1 MPSNG
6 NRLDRFASFSSNRWY
21 MQLARWCSLKKTKK
35 FQFRFRFRLVGRA
48 NRDREVDGP
57 RKVYRARKK
66 PLYLA
71 HTYRTSRLCQHSIRA
86 VSVVLL
92 STSSSREHVVIAY
105 IIDVIVTNSS
115 SKTPCNGR
123 YMAVTRQL
131 HPFPEIGHFAY
142 CTGGGGG

>member
-1 MPSNG
+1 MTKSLYLHFLIVVSAG
-6 NRLDRFASFSSNRWY
+6 KLKIFVGYADRRPAV
-21 MQLARWCSLKKTKK
+21 
-35 FQFRFRFRLVGRA
+35 VGS
-48 NRDREVDGP
+48 P

-71 HTYRTSRLCQHSIRA
+71 HTCRTSRLCQHSIRA

-115 SKTPCNGR
+115 SKHT
-123 YMAVTRQL
+123 M
-131 HPFPEIGHFAY
+131 
-142 CTGGGGG
+142 